1 MRLMM
6 KIQKQPN
13 KWSCLPTAFS
23 MVSGVPLKKIILSI
37 GHDGSEIISELKD
50 EHCLVSSVMYSHR
63 AFHLQELILAMW
75 KFGFYVTP
83 LETCATFLIN
93 DKIVKQDITPYL
105 RRKGVFLGSVK
116 GKRHAVAWNG
126 RMIYDPNGTIYAKEK
141 FDNIEIFCLI
151 GRR

>member
-1 MRLMM
+1 M

-23 MVSGVPLKKIILSI
+23 MVSGIPLKKIMKTI
-37 GHDGSEIISELKD
+37 GHDGSDIISELKD
-50 EHCLVSSVMYSHR
+50 EHPSVMYSHR

-75 KFGFYVTP
+75 KLGFYVTP
-83 LETCATFLIN
+83 LETCSVFLTN
-93 DKIVKQDITPYL
+93 DIIVNQDITPYIK
-105 RRKGVFLGSVK
+105 RRKGVIIGSIRE
-116 GKRHAVAWNG
+116 KRHAVAWNG
-126 RMIYDPNGTIYAKEK
+126 KMIYDPNGTIYAREK